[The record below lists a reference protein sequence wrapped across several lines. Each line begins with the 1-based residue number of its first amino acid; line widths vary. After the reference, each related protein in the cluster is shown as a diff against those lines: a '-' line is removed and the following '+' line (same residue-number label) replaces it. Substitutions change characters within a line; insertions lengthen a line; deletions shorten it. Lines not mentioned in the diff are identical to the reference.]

1 MKQDWHPEE
10 LALHWTLS
18 ESELELLGTKT
29 GATRLSFAILLK
41 AFQFDGR
48 FPDRRE
54 DVAGGIVAHLA
65 SQTGVPQE
73 AYFEGERSERTQ
85 RYQRALIREH
95 CGFRA
100 FRAQDESSLI
110 AWVSERVTSPDPEM
124 EALKIAAYEHLR
136 SQHVEPPE
144 TERSLRLL
152 RTAVGRCEER
162 IVAEVLARLLPATRV
177 ALDEIVITQASDDS
191 DQLLLFPVR
200 SELAA
205 IKDGT
210 GAVKV
215 ETVLDEIAKLKQ
227 LRALGLPEALFGPVK
242 TFVSPGAK

>member
-73 AYFEGERSERTQ
+73 ALLRGRVERTDTTLPACADS
-85 RYQRALIREH
+85 RALW
-95 CGFRA
+95 
-100 FRAQDESSLI
+100 L
-110 AWVSERVTSPDPEM
+110 P
-124 EALKIAAYEHLR
+124 
-136 SQHVEPPE
+136 
-144 TERSLRLL
+144 RLS
-152 RTAVGRCEER
+152 R
-162 IVAEVLARLLPATRV
+162 
-177 ALDEIVITQASDDS
+177 
-191 DQLLLFPVR
+191 
-200 SELAA
+200 
-205 IKDGT
+205 
-210 GAVKV
+210 
-215 ETVLDEIAKLKQ
+215 
-227 LRALGLPEALFGPVK
+227 
-242 TFVSPGAK
+242 PG